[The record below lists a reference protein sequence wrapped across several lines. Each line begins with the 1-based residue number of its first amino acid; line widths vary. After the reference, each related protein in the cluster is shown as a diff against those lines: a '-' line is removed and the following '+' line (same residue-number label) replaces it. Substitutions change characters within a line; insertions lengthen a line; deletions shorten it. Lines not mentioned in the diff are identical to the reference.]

1 MLRVRCVGMN
11 MWARPGASNSKLTGP
26 HKPAEHD
33 RGCDTSTRIHTPL
46 SIQSVFL
53 ASTPSSIRFHTSSM
67 RASGG
72 GAVHP
77 LKEPV
82 RLRSLLS
89 VIRMLVCGPYTA
101 SCSGFSTHAY
111 MHACKHTRWHILTRA
126 ALHRFA
132 HEYLLPS
139 TCLSSGLRAFT
150 RLCFPTHA
158 CVAIVPIASVMILP
172 RLPALRVLRVI
183 PACLVCVDLLSLS
196 RVSGLL
202 GVPG

>member
-1 MLRVRCVGMN
+1 MGSPWRIERRLNSQVRTSQQNTIGDAVH
-11 MWARPGASNSKLTGP
+11 P
-26 HKPAEHD
+26 HA
-33 RGCDTSTRIHTPL
+33 TSL

-53 ASTPSSIRFHTSSM
+53 ASTPSSIRSHTSSM

-72 GAVHP
+72 GAAPSH
-77 LKEPV
+77 
-82 RLRSLLS
+82 
-89 VIRMLVCGPYTA
+89 
-101 SCSGFSTHAY
+101 

-126 ALHRFA
+126 ALDWLA

-172 RLPALRVLRVI
+172 HLHADRVLRVI
-183 PACLVCVDLLSLS
+183 PACLVCVDLLRLS

>member
-11 MWARPGASNSKLTGP
+11 MWARPGASNG
-26 HKPAEHD
+26 A
-33 RGCDTSTRIHTPL
+33 STHRSAQASRTRSGMRYIHTHTHT
-46 SIQSVFL
+46 S
-53 ASTPSSIRFHTSSM
+53 FHTERFS
-67 RASGG
+67 RVDA
-72 GAVHP
+72 
-77 LKEPV
+77 L
-82 RLRSLLS
+82 LDSLPHEFDEGIGRRGRTPPS
-89 VIRMLVCGPYTA
+89 
-101 SCSGFSTHAY
+101 H

-126 ALHRFA
+126 ALHRLA

-172 RLPALRVLRVI
+172 RLHADRVLRVI
-183 PACLVCVDLLSLS
+183 PACLVCVDLLRLS

-202 GVPG
+202 GLPG